1 MRALKIL
8 IVGGIAGSSTGLL
21 AFLATLVLSIDGN
34 LELGEFVLVLIIPAI
49 VSILISKTTNSR
61 SWHLFLIT
69 YLTLIIPV
77 LGPLFGA
84 PDSSFNIAIGITALG
99 FIGGLAWSSPFA
111 IWAQIRKSTVT

>member
-1 MRALKIL
+1 MKALKIW

-21 AFLATLVLSIDGN
+21 VFLATLALSLDGN
-34 LELGEFVLVLIIPAI
+34 LALEEFVLVLIVPAI
-49 VSILISKTTNSR
+49 VSILVSKATNSK
-61 SWHLFLIT
+61 SWHLFIVT

-99 FIGGLAWSSPFA
+99 FIGGLVWSAPFA
-111 IWAQIRKSTVT
+111 IWAQIRKSTAT